1 MPSAS
6 GSIHGCRRR
15 EQRETVVLTAITAAT
30 AGLRRRPPGTSLH
43 PPPHPC
49 PRVATQPETIND
61 RGEILGAFTEPASPG
76 KVHGSLLS
84 RGRHRTF
91 DAPGGPV
98 TFPQDVNDRGQVVCF
113 SFDPATTSVRS
124 FLLAKGVKGPFTP
137 VNFPGAP
144 MTLVAGL
151 NDRVQ
156 LVGSYQNTRAMADPQ
171 STGMPL
177 GRTS

>member
-1 MPSAS
+1 MEFHPQRSFVNLSSRWRQAGQPHERSSRNDVPAGDMPSAS

-15 EQRETVVLTAITAAT
+15 EQRETNAH
-30 AGLRRRPPGTSLH
+30 RE
-43 PPPHPC
+43 PPPAPA
-49 PRVATQPETIND
+49 PR
-61 RGEILGAFTEPASPG
+61 SPG
-76 KVHGSLLS
+76 SS
-84 RGRHRTF
+84 
-91 DAPGGPV
+91 
-98 TFPQDVNDRGQVVCF
+98 
-113 SFDPATTSVRS
+113 TTSVRS

-156 LVGSYQNTRAMADPQ
+156 LVGSYQNARAMAGPQ

>member
-1 MPSAS
+1 MEFHPQRSFVNLSSRWRQAGQPHERSSRNDVPAGDMPSAS

-15 EQRETVVLTAITAAT
+15 EQRETDA
-30 AGLRRRPPGTSLH
+30 
-43 PPPHPC
+43 
-49 PRVATQPETIND
+49 
-61 RGEILGAFTEPASPG
+61 
-76 KVHGSLLS
+76 
-84 RGRHRTF
+84 HREE
-91 DAPGGPV
+91 
-98 TFPQDVNDRGQVVCF
+98 CF

>member
-1 MPSAS
+1 
-6 GSIHGCRRR
+6 
-15 EQRETVVLTAITAAT
+15 
-30 AGLRRRPPGTSLH
+30 
-43 PPPHPC
+43 
-49 PRVATQPETIND
+49 VATQPETIND

-76 KVHGSLLS
+76 KVHGFLLS

-156 LVGSYQNTRAMADPQ
+156 LVSSYQNTRAVADPQ